1 MFEVLGVLVCLLV
14 VFMVLP
20 ILAVI
25 KAAQRLFKP
34 AVEEIISIAQGT
46 QEQKWRQ
53 VEPLERERV
62 VRVNAGCRMIGRVL
76 AAGGCAVG
84 AVLTFP
90 TPAAFILG
98 IIGYRLL
105 KPIPQ
110 EMLDASSYRSTG
122 QQDEPPHSW

>member
-1 MFEVLGVLVCLLV
+1 MFEIFAVLVCLLV
-14 VFMVLP
+14 VFVVLP

-25 KAAQRLFKP
+25 RAAQSLFNP
-34 AVEEIISIAQGT
+34 AVDEIVSAVGET
-46 QEQKWRQ
+46 REQKWKRAS
-53 VEPLERERV
+53 VFEREQM
-62 VRVNAGCRMIGRVL
+62 VRVHAGCRMIGRVFG
-76 AAGGCAVG
+76 AGCCAVG